1 MPTKEEMEEE
11 LNEKLDTDIEWSEL
25 RKGDIMELLQ
35 MIDNGEL
42 MNKLMKYMVS
52 RYGRDE
58 LDRRIK
64 GWQPGDL
71 IKKVI

>member
-11 LNEKLDTDIEWSEL
+11 LNEMLDSDIEWSNLNKEDL
-25 RKGDIMELLQ
+25 MNLLE
-35 MIDNGEL
+35 MVNDGEL

-52 RYGRDE
+52 KYGRDE

-71 IKKVI
+71 IKRVI

>member
-25 RKGDIMELLQ
+25 KKGDIMELLQ